1 MVSHVATIQSF
12 KGQRILSKVR
22 MGSDLGRGLWKAT
35 VANFENSHQEQHLLV
50 LFGLR
55 RNQEGRNDAPLDVQD
70 VFRLI
75 IVRIKDNLF
84 PFRNGQLELEPARG
98 KKEVHAHR
106 KAFLPP

>member
-1 MVSHVATIQSF
+1 
-12 KGQRILSKVR
+12 